1 MTRGRRP
8 NAMSGNSTL
17 TPIPPIT
24 PLTPNPMDE
33 QLDDTSA
40 FAANR
45 PLGEQER
52 CIIKAVGV
60 GGGGNNAV
68 NHMYNDGIRN
78 VSFVNIN
85 SDRQALRHSSVPNV
99 LEIGNG
105 LGAGNKPE
113 IARAFA
119 EDATEHIN
127 ALFDDDTKMV
137 FVTAGMGG
145 GTGTGAGPVVARVAK
160 ERGLLTIGIVTIP
173 FLFEGQVKIAKA
185 IAGADEMAKHVDA
198 LLVIHNERLNEI
210 YGDLDFMNAF
220 GKADETLSIAAR
232 SISELINNQ
241 GVINLDFNDVDTT
254 LRQGG
259 AAIISTGY
267 GEGQGRV
274 TAAIQDALNSPLL
287 KNRDIMGSKKL
298 LFNIY
303 FNPNAED
310 KFLMS
315 ESNELTSFIS
325 SLNGQV
331 DVIWGLSFDE
341 TLGNKVKITIL
352 AAGFDSSLR
361 EEEKEIEKKSIG
373 SASAAPDAG
382 FVFTPPASHTAPTS
396 AAPQM
401 APQAT
406 APQRPQSPQGQGM
419 QPQSQPQPPVQP
431 PLDPQI
437 QERIIRE
444 YGAAKASAITE
455 GHERSSAIIL
465 TLNQLDDD
473 MICDTLERTP
483 AYKRDRRIIDSI
495 RTSAYDTGAATN
507 PYSSASTSTA
517 PQPANPYGP
526 ATPGSG
532 KSFSF

>member
-1 MTRGRRP
+1 M
-8 NAMSGNSTL
+8 
-17 TPIPPIT
+17 
-24 PLTPNPMDE
+24 E
-33 QLDDTSA
+33 EKLDDTSA
-40 FAANR
+40 FATNR
-45 PLGEQER
+45 AVAEPEH

-85 SDRQALRHSSVPNV
+85 SDRQALRHSSVPTV
-99 LEIGNG
+99 LEIGDG

-113 IARAFA
+113 KARAFA

-127 ALFDDDTKMV
+127 ALFDDETKMV

-145 GTGTGAGPVVARVAK
+145 GTGTGAAPVVARVAK

-173 FLFEGQVKIAKA
+173 FLFEGQVKIGKA
-185 IAGADEMAKHVDA
+185 IAGADEMAKYVDA

-241 GVINLDFNDVDTT
+241 GIINLDFNDVDTT
-254 LRQGG
+254 LRDGG

-267 GEGQGRV
+267 GEGEGRV

-303 FNPNAED
+303 FNPNSEVP
-310 KFLMS
+310 FLMA
-315 ESNELTSFIS
+315 ESNEITSFVG
-325 SLNGQV
+325 SLNNKV
-331 DVIWGLSFDE
+331 DVIWGVSYDE
-341 TLGNKVKITIL
+341 SLGNKIKITIL

-361 EEEKEIEKKSIG
+361 DEEEEIEKG
-373 SASAAPDAG
+373 SAPAPGNHGGFSFGSPASRQQSAPAQPQHGAASASSAAPTG
-382 FVFTPPASHTAPTS
+382 TPVNTA
-396 AAPQM
+396 Q
-401 APQAT
+401 
-406 APQRPQSPQGQGM
+406 PQSPQTAA
-419 QPQSQPQPPVQP
+419 PQ
-431 PLDPQI
+431 QI

-444 YGAAKASAITE
+444 YGADKAIAITD

-465 TLNQLDDD
+465 ALNQLDDD
-473 MICDTLERTP
+473 MVCDALERTP
-483 AYKRDRRIIDSI
+483 AYTRDRRIVESI
-495 RTSAYDTGAATN
+495 RTSAYDTGAATS
-507 PYSSASTSTA
+507 PYGPHTPTTPGYSSATRGNIPGTS
-517 PQPANPYGP
+517 
-526 ATPGSG
+526 SG